1 MSKNNFSLKQAISP
15 VISVIL
21 LLSITVIIS
30 LGLYQFLT
38 NYVQDTQRTVENNA
52 ILDSLQIRS
61 IFTDSDQSIIQTPFE
76 QINISKV
83 IYEGV
88 ECTNNSGVVSGK
100 PLRVNMSSCAQ
111 ASGQSSG
118 TLTIETNEGVIQ
130 QNIQIDSFSGSTSGS
145 ETEGGSPSF
154 SSCTLD
160 GETVS
165 HGNNGTF
172 YNSSSVAF
180 GNSCSSIVR
189 TCDDGTLDGDS
200 SYNYSSCSVDGQD
213 TDPDAFSFTN
223 QTDVA
228 TSSSITSNSLTP
240 TGYDGPLSVSVNGD
254 GSPQISI
261 NGGSWTTSTSMS
273 PGDSIEVRLT
283 SSSSY
288 DTTSQAT
295 VDLGDYST
303 TWSVTTEEDLGVDC
317 SSIPG
322 DWIEVPG
329 NSYFG
334 TDNFCVMQFEAK
346 DVSGVAT
353 SQPSSTPW
361 VIIDFPTARSAC
373 TDLNTEHSS
382 LEGTFKMIT
391 NREWMTIA
399 RNAEQQSANW
409 ADGVV
414 GSEVSSGGG
423 LKRGNVGIDDSAS
436 YDGANPADRSIE
448 TDTKAMLTLSNGE
461 VIWDVGGNVYE
472 WVDLLENGNTID
484 GNACSGGGGWYSYF
498 GNDGDSECSFV
509 APYSKDN
516 ATDTRYEMGPLGDY
530 NANEGVGRI
539 YSYDSTGRA
548 LLRGGGWGGGADAGA
563 FTAFLDIAPLSEA
576 SLIGFRCS
584 YEP

>member
-1 MSKNNFSLKQAISP
+1 MSKNKFSLKQAISP
-15 VISVIL
+15 IVSIL
-21 LLSITVIIS
+21 LLISITVIIS
-30 LGLYQFLT
+30 LGTYNFLID
-38 NYVQDTQRTVENNA
+38 YVQDTQRTVENNA

-118 TLTIETNEGVIQ
+118 TLTIESNEGVIQ

-303 TWSVTTEEDLGVDC
+303 TWSVTTEESSVVFDPSCAFKDDKTGCESYYLTDTVDGINVVHDTILGLYWEQSPSTTERSWSDSQTHCSNLGSGWRLPTLVELEASLVD
-317 SSIPG
+317 
-322 DWIEVPG
+322 
-329 NSYFG
+329 
-334 TDNFCVMQFEAK
+334 
-346 DVSGVAT
+346 
-353 SQPSSTPW
+353 
-361 VIIDFPTARSAC
+361 
-373 TDLNTEHSS
+373 
-382 LEGTFKMIT
+382 
-391 NREWMTIA
+391 
-399 RNAEQQSANW
+399 
-409 ADGVV
+409 V
-414 GSEVSSGGG
+414 GRASDPYIVGGSGGSN
-423 LKRGNVGIDDSAS
+423 LFDNVQS
-436 YDGANPADRSIE
+436 
-448 TDTKAMLTLSNGE
+448 SNY
-461 VIWDVGGNVYE
+461 W
-472 WVDLLENGNTID
+472 
-484 GNACSGGGGWYSYF
+484 
-498 GNDGDSECSFV
+498 
-509 APYSKDN
+509 
-516 ATDTRYEMGPLGDY
+516 TDTRSSSSF
-530 NANEGVGRI
+530 A
-539 YSYDSTGRA
+539 YSVHFYHGYSSA
-548 LLRGGGWGGGADAGA
+548 LYVTNSHYALCVK
-563 FTAFLDIAPLSEA
+563 TAS
-576 SLIGFRCS
+576 
-584 YEP
+584 